1 MLRCNNW
8 YLSLV
13 ALFVSVIIL
22 NTKIHAEIVKKI
34 EINGNER
41 ISDETILMFS
51 QVKKNDNVNTNDI
64 NNILIKLYQ
73 TNYFEDVKV
82 KISSNIL
89 QIIVLENPII
99 ESITF
104 EGIKSKTLKEKII
117 SDLSLKSRSSFNEI
131 ILKQDVDLM
140 SNKLKDVGYYFSKI
154 DIEKIKLDNNKIN
167 LIFNIELGDKAK
179 IKKIT
184 FLGDKKF
191 KDGKLKSLIISEEYK
206 FWKFISG
213 KKYLNEQMIKFD
225 KRLLNNFYL
234 NKGYYDVEINTSFA
248 KLIKE
253 DEFELVFNIN
263 ANDKFFFGDL
273 SIQLPADFDD
283 ANYVK
288 INSLFDKIKDKPY
301 SINSVSKILD
311 EIDIISINEQYQSVK
326 STVKE
331 TIVSDKINLSFK
343 IEQTEK
349 FQIEKINIF
358 GNNITRENVIRNQLI
373 IDEGDIFNEI
383 LAKKNVNQLKSLNFF
398 KDVKS
403 DIVDGS
409 IPNSK
414 IINYTVQEKP
424 TGELSAGAGFG
435 TSGEVVEFAVR
446 ENNYLGKGVGLD
458 AALSLGS
465 ERISGKFNV
474 KNRNFKDTEKTINFG
489 LQAIET
495 DKLENFGYKSSRLG
509 GLIGTNFEY
518 RQDFSLGIQGS
529 SFIETIDT
537 NSTASQRQKSQKG
550 DYFDT
555 YLNLDFDLD
564 KRNQNFRTSD
574 GYRSIYSIGLP
585 VISEK
590 NTLNNFYNYKLFSE
604 LYENN
609 ISVLSLSLSSA
620 TSITGDDIKLSERLY
635 IPGSKL
641 RGFQRGKIG
650 PKDGS
655 DFIGGNYYATLNMSS
670 SLPQILP
677 NAQNIEVNSFIDMA
691 NLWGVDDNSLDDG
704 YKLRSSVGIGID
716 WFTPVGP
723 LSFSF
728 AAPLSKDTT
737 DRTETF
743 RFNLGTSF

>member
-1 MLRCNNW
+1 MFLRQIK
-8 YLSLV
+8 LLVKSLIF
-13 ALFVSVIIL
+13 LIL
-22 NTKIHAEIVKKI
+22 TLNFSYSEVVKKI
-34 EINGNER
+34 EITGNER
-41 ISDETILMFS
+41 ISDETILMFA
-51 QVKKNDNVNTNDI
+51 QVATNDNLNSNDV
-64 NNILIKLYQ
+64 NNILIKLYE

-82 KISSNIL
+82 KISLNIL
-89 QIIVLENPII
+89 QIEVLENPII
-99 ESITF
+99 ENIIYN
-104 EGIKSKTLKEKII
+104 GVKSDTLKEKII
-117 SDLSLKSRSSFNEI
+117 SNLSLKSRSSFNEI
-131 ILKQDVDLM
+131 ILKQDIDLM
-140 SNKLKDVGYYFSKI
+140 SNKLKELGYYFSKI
-154 DIEKIKLDNNKIN
+154 DIKKTKLDNNKIN
-167 LIFNIELGDKAK
+167 LIFDIDLGDKAK

-213 KKYLNEQMIKFD
+213 KKYLNEEMIQFD
-225 KRLLNNFYL
+225 RRLLRNFYL
-234 NKGYYDVEINTSFA
+234 NKGFYNVEIKSSFA
-248 KLIKE
+248 KLIKN
-253 DEFELVFNIN
+253 DEFELVYNIN
-263 ANDKFFFGDL
+263 ANEKFFFGDL

-283 ANYVK
+283 ANYNK
-288 INSLFDKIKDKPY
+288 INSLFNNIKDKPY

-311 EIDIISINEQYQSVK
+311 EIDLISINEQYQSVK

-331 TIVSDKINLSFK
+331 EIVSDKINLSFK
-343 IEQTEK
+343 IEETEK
-349 FQIEKINIF
+349 FLIEKINIY

-383 LAKKNVNQLKSLNFF
+383 LVKRNINELKSLNFF
-398 KDVKS
+398 KDVKTK
-403 DIVDGS
+403 IKDGS

-414 IINYTVQEKP
+414 IIDYTVEEKP
-424 TGELSAGAGFG
+424 TGEISAGAGFG
-435 TSGEVVEFAVR
+435 TSGEVIEFAVR
-446 ENNYLGKGVGLD
+446 ENNYLGKGIGLD

-474 KNRNFKDTEKTINFG
+474 RNRNFRDTDKNMNFG

-495 DKLENFGYKSSRLG
+495 DKLENFGYKSSRIG

-518 RQDFSLGIQGS
+518 RQDFNLGIEGS

-564 KRNQNFRTSD
+564 KRNQSFRTSD

-585 VISEK
+585 IVSEK
-590 NTLNNFYNYKLFSE
+590 KTLNNFYNYKLFSE
-604 LYENN
+604 LFENN
-609 ISVLSLSLSSA
+609 ISILSVTLSSA
-620 TSITGDDIKLSERLY
+620 TSITGDDVKLSERLY

-704 YKLRSSVGIGID
+704 YKLRSSIGLGID

-728 AAPLSKDTT
+728 AAPLTKNST